1 MINKTNKSNYLNHA
15 EIAEAN
21 KHKGDIKN
29 PELLAFIEESNT
41 HYTKSK
47 QIRMGII
54 LFVIIIILS
63 FFYWQN
69 KQHLKE
75 ITQQL
80 QITKAEKQKVITA
93 QSQTE
98 NALVEANHNYAQAL
112 NQKALMAKEGGNFE
126 YAKLYALTALKN
138 SNNNAD
144 LVESLNIMSE
154 YGTDSS
160 RIFNHSIN
168 IRGRYNK
175 IATSQYYLANIASHN
190 DLQIWN
196 LETQDTFRLTGHSS
210 EIINIKFSPSDP
222 SLLLSVSNDGELR
235 LWNLKTKSF
244 QFLPSTNS
252 SSTIPIDFSQNGKVL
267 ATSSDDGMQII
278 DMQSFRIMHKYSNSF
293 LFPRRTFNK
302 SYKHSAVGAIS
313 LNSDGSKMT
322 YLFNGY
328 PGNLNIL
335 DIAENNIVVSD
346 KKKVKQASNVL
357 FSKNDKSI
365 IFGEGKDLVIWNIAT
380 NRYKRFKGNNEQIKH
395 VLIHPQLEK
404 IITYHENGE
413 LRSWTHDG
421 SSSLLLKRINGSIT
435 FNHNGDKIYSTD
447 NNKIKI
453 HDYFT
458 GEHTNKFM
466 LTKGWITSLA
476 LSPDDRFLAFGTSHG
491 DINSADL
498 VTGNISTFNNTKLR
512 VKNLHFSQNGKHI
525 VGFLQGNR
533 RVAIVEWGVTDRE
546 QRVIAEYSGEF
557 GSYGLN
563 QKDSTF
569 SHDGRFFAFKQRNI
583 INILDIKT
591 GEKQN
596 IIVENFNDLAI
607 NNDGS
612 LLISTSK
619 GLKLWDW
626 TSRGYKALAQKSI
639 ITGKIAFTPTGSNYA
654 GVVGKRNSHVI
665 ELWALEGAK
674 LAHLKIN
681 ENKIYRI
688 RDFRFSVDSKEIY
701 VLGCDKFCS
710 ITKWDL
716 AGNKLGEIPAQPNAH
731 ILTIASDNA
740 FLVSASLDDIS
751 VHEKNEAI
759 NFSVEWHKPNE
770 SLVSSLLDTL
780 SFDNINLNTHYFG
793 KGSVIE
799 KVEKYKENIVKK
811 INIWS
816 SIASPWRNESFNTNY
831 VVTPYIT
838 MSSIWDMQANQLAY
852 KLDPKPQKKAKK
864 ETKYNSKKHISHFR
878 FSGDNK
884 YKYEVLKGC
893 LLKIITISTGVERT
907 HENVCSRVVFSED
920 SQYLIFSELKRNQD
934 APSRIDSEKLKILN
948 LNTSKIINVESKRKY
963 VSIHNE
969 PMFSPNGKY
978 MFITL
983 GDEVAL
989 VDLEVGK
996 IKLRTDYN
1004 RSTWKPFGNRYVP
1017 YSSDSNY
1024 FIYFS
1029 GSNGFI
1035 FDLKRNKNQIGRYE
1049 GHIRRLLIHPSNE
1062 LVAILTSKEIHI
1074 HPIEG
1079 FFSAQPIVLTS
1090 TATDIYFSP
1099 DGKFLLEENRNYLLK
1114 DKDKGISFVNFKPF
1128 LKTKDNWEELLNKY
1142 SEKAGIKVVGMVV
1155 ENTGKLMFQPTL
1167 KVKLNW
1173 PTHHSFHWQEKAE
1186 QGDPEALL
1194 QLGIIAQRDKK
1205 WDKAKEW
1212 YQKAKAAGHNN
1223 AEYRLNI
1230 NELMRK
1236 EYSQ

>member
-1 MINKTNKSNYLNHA
+1 MINKTNKNNYLNHA
-15 EIAEAN
+15 EIIATQEFRSN
-21 KHKGDIKN
+21 IKN
-29 PELLAFIEESNT
+29 PELLAFIEESNS
-41 HYTKSK
+41 HYKKSW
-47 QIRMGII
+47 QIKLAITVCVT
-54 LFVIIIILS
+54 LLLS
-63 FFYWQN
+63 FLFNWQN
-69 KQHLKE
+69 SQHLKDVSQLLE
-75 ITQQL
+75 ITK
-80 QITKAEKQKVITA
+80 TEKQKVISA
-93 QSQTE
+93 QIQTE
-98 NALVEANHNYAQAL
+98 KALVESNHNYAQAL
-112 NQKALMAKEGGNFE
+112 NQKALTAKEDSNFE
-126 YAKLYALTALKN
+126 NAKLYALTALKN

-144 LVESLNIMSE
+144 LVESLNIISK

-160 RIFNHSIN
+160 HALKHSIN
-168 IRGRYNK
+168 IKGGRYNK
-175 IATSQYYLANIASHN
+175 IATSKSYIATTASHN
-190 DLQIWN
+190 DLQVWN
-196 LETQDTFRLTGHSS
+196 LETQDTLRLTGHTSN
-210 EIINIKFSPSDP
+210 IINIKFSPSDP
-222 SLLLSVSNDGELR
+222 TLLLSVSSDGELR
-235 LWNLKTKSF
+235 LWNLKNKSF
-244 QFLPSTNS
+244 QLLPTVNS
-252 SSTIPIDFSQNGKVL
+252 SSTIAIDFSQNGKVL
-267 ATSSDDGMQII
+267 ATSSDNGMQII
-278 DMQSFRIMHKYSNSF
+278 DMHSFEVTHKFTNSF
-293 LFPRRTFNK
+293 LFPSRRFNK
-302 SYKHSAVGAIS
+302 LSMHSHVENLS
-313 LNSDGSKMT
+313 LNSDGSKVA
-322 YLFNGY
+322 YASRGSSDI
-328 PGNLNIL
+328 LNIL
-335 DIAENNIVVSD
+335 DIAENYIVVSD
-346 KKKVKQASNVL
+346 KKQVKQASNVL
-357 FSKNDKSI
+357 FSKDGNEL
-365 IFGEGKDLVIWNIAT
+365 IFGDGKDLVIWSIAT
-380 NRYKRFKGNNEQIKH
+380 NRYKRFKGNNEQIKQ
-395 VLIHPQLEK
+395 VLMHPQLEK
-404 IITYHENGE
+404 IITYHENDE
-413 LRSWTHDG
+413 LRSWTYDG
-421 SSSLLLKRINGSIT
+421 NSSLVVKRIQGSLT
-435 FNHNGDKIYSTD
+435 FNYNGDKIYSTD

-458 GEHTNKFM
+458 GDHTNKFM

-491 DINSADL
+491 DINIADL

-533 RVAIVEWGVTDRE
+533 RIAIVEWGVTDRE

-864 ETKYNSKKHISHFR
+864 IVEFNTKEHLIHFR
-878 FSGDNK
+878 FAGNNK
-884 YKYEVLKGC
+884 YKYEVFKGC
-893 LLKIITISTGVERT
+893 VLKVINTSTGIERAY
-907 HENVCSRVVFSED
+907 ENVCSPVYFSED
-920 SQYLIFSELKRNQD
+920 SQYLIFSVLKRNQVE
-934 APSRIDSEKLKILN
+934 PSRIDSEKLKILK
-948 LNTSKIINVESKRKY
+948 LDTSKIINVESKINNA
-963 VSIHNE
+963 SIHDK
-969 PMFSPNGKY
+969 PIFSPDGKY
-978 MFITL
+978 MFIRL
-983 GDEVAL
+983 RDEVAL
-989 VDLEVGK
+989 IDLELGE
-996 IKLRTDYN
+996 IKLMTHYQRAISE
-1004 RSTWKPFGNRYVP
+1004 RLGNRELSF
-1017 YSSDSNY
+1017 SSNSDLFVY
-1024 FIYFS
+1024 LG
-1029 GSNGFI
+1029 GSQGVI
-1035 FDLKRNKNQIGRYE
+1035 FDLKNNKKQIGRYK
-1049 GHIRRLLIHPSNE
+1049 GYIRRLLIHPSNE
-1062 LVAILTSKEIHI
+1062 LVVILTSREIRI
-1074 HPIEG
+1074 HSIKG
-1079 FFSAQPIVLTS
+1079 FFTTPPIVLAT

-1099 DGKFLLEENRNYLLK
+1099 DGKLLLNENRTPILK
-1114 DKDKGISFVNFKPF
+1114 EKGISFVNFEPF
-1128 LKTKDNWEELLNKY
+1128 LKTKTGWEELLNKY
-1142 SEKAGIKVVGMVV
+1142 SEKAGIKVVGMDI
-1155 ENTGKLMFQPTL
+1155 ENTGKPIFKLSPKL
-1167 KVKLNW
+1167 KLNW
-1173 PTHHSFHWQEKAE
+1173 SKHHPFYWQEQAE
-1186 QGDPEALL
+1186 KGEPEALL